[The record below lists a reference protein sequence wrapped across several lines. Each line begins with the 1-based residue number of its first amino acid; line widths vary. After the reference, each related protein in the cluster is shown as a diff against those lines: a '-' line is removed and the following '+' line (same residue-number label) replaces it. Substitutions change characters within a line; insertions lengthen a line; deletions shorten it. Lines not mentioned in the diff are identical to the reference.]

1 MPEPVKKLA
10 EKKEVV
16 QQPEIDIGEKE
27 ENKPGETGPG
37 SAWEKNK
44 EISEQAQAED
54 AMKQA
59 VEQAPLGVSVQQ
71 PIAEVAPEK
80 DEITQELESI
90 LSDDLED
97 LYFQLPPNKQK
108 EFKIKGEE
116 TAGLIKQM
124 LYSTKVKGRKIV
136 GWIKDWL
143 KMIPGVNKF
152 FLEQEAKI
160 KTDQIL
166 LLAEEEKK
174 KQAGEI
180 E

>member
-1 MPEPVKKLA
+1 MPEPIKKPA

-16 QQPEIDIGEKE
+16 QEVVEQPQVEVGEKE
-27 ENKPGETGPG
+27 K
-37 SAWEKNK
+37 KK
-44 EISEQAQAED
+44 EIKKEIKDQAQAED
-54 AMKQA
+54 VMKQA

-71 PIAEVAPEK
+71 SDAEVEPEK
-80 DEITQELESI
+80 DQVTEQVESI

-97 LYFQLPPNKQK
+97 LYFQLPPDKQK
-108 EFKIKGEE
+108 EFKAKGEE

-124 LYSTKVKGRKIV
+124 LNSTKIKGRKIV
-136 GWIKDWL
+136 GWIKEWL
-143 KMIPGVNKF
+143 KIIPGVNKF

-160 KTDQIL
+160 KTDKIL
-166 LLAEEEKK
+166 VLADEEAK